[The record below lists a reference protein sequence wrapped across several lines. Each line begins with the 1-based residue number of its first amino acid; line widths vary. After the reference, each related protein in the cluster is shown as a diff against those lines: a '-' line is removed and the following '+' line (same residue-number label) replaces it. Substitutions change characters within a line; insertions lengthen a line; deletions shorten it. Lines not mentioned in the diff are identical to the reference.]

1 MKVKKF
7 EIKIHNAKSG
17 IPIVQIDASILSPRS
32 KKKREGKKIENIE
45 LSNPSVLF
53 CIERQKERKRE

>member
-17 IPIVQIDASILSPRS
+17 IPIVQIDASIFSPPPL
-32 KKKREGKKIENIE
+32 KKRGREKKIENIE

-53 CIERQKERKRE
+53 CI

>member
-17 IPIVQIDASILSPRS
+17 IPIVQIDASIPSPRS
-32 KKKREGKKIENIE
+32 KKKGREKK
-45 LSNPSVLF
+45 
-53 CIERQKERKRE
+53 

>member
-17 IPIVQIDASILSPRS
+17 IPIVQIDASIPFPRS
-32 KKKREGKKIENIE
+32 KKKGREKK
-45 LSNPSVLF
+45 
-53 CIERQKERKRE
+53 